1 MFRKAYSRKR
11 VDSVSYEY
19 VVVSNT
25 SALGQKVIVVPVESA
40 VPTSARSLSGTP
52 TVKDWV

>member
-1 MFRKAYSRKR
+1 LFRNAYSRKR

-25 SALGQKVIVVPVESA
+25 SGLGQKVIVVPLVSD
-40 VPTSARSLSGTP
+40 VPSWARSASGTP
-52 TVKDWV
+52 IVKDC